1 MNPPSLPHQQVL
13 RDAIS
18 WPAQLLVSL
27 RSCNEHPCL
36 YHCKFK
42 VPVGRARSPTKN
54 RQKINIGES
63 KQACFQHSTWRKM
76 CFHTWLCLECI
87 FFECFRHWSRLKA
100 IIHLRGCTLTSF
112 FLKQKRSY
120 KQGVESTCFYIAHSL
135 RVSPTNSQK
144 NLFVFCLGIFDNS
157 SSSMIAF
164 WDVYT
169 CKEKTIHGSV
179 LESQI

>member
-13 RDAIS
+13 RDLMAWITS
-18 WPAQLLVSL
+18 GFLEVLQWTSMSIPLQIQGSGGSGSDP
-27 RSCNEHPCL
+27 R
-36 YHCKFK
+36 KK
-42 VPVGRARSPTKN
+42 SPKT
-54 RQKINIGES
+54 NIGES
-63 KQACFQHSTWRKM
+63 KNAIFPYWTQRKR
-76 CFHTWLCLECI
+76 CFHTWSCLECI
-87 FFECFRHWSRLKA
+87 FFEFFFRHWSRLKA